1 MAERFKRKNVAE
13 ERRRWE
19 PPMARTETAKSG
31 TEVREVGY
39 GAGKQVWVGQS
50 RGSMREGTIVG
61 YLGEGSYSVNIAGE
75 GVGIIDEGLLSLRQE
90 DGGAGGQAL
99 EGLLVEAG
107 GRATASEKGSLVKQ
121 RRIRWYNPKLE
132 DFEWRGVPES
142 DEAAL
147 SLLEGSLYTPTC
159 TKTYREWRSLR
170 SSITVALI
178 RAGEAAKAKDERAE
192 PYSR

>member
-1 MAERFKRKNVAE
+1 MGNNLGEAPY
-13 ERRRWE
+13 RWE

-31 TEVREVGY
+31 TEVREARY

-90 DGGAGGQAL
+90 DGGAGRQEPTIL
-99 EGLLVEAG
+99 PVEAG
-107 GRATASEKGSLVKQ
+107 WRATASEKRSLVEQ
-121 RRIRWYNPKLE
+121 RRIRWYNPKLKS
-132 DFEWRGVPES
+132 FEWREVPES
-142 DEAAL
+142 DGEAL
-147 SLLEGSLYTPTC
+147 SLLEGSLYTSTC
-159 TKTYREWRSLR
+159 TKTYQEWRGLG

-178 RAGEAAKAKDERAE
+178 RAGEAAAKAKDERAD
-192 PYSR
+192 S